1 MNAWLNWYV
10 PGERV
15 KHYIVFM
22 ILGLFIFP
30 YYFMGVKFTMMGY
43 LFNLLWLDALYFFMF
58 KVQKKYLDDK
68 DDDGN
73 NSL

>member
-10 PGERV
+10 PEERV

-22 ILGLFIFP
+22 ILGLFIFS

-43 LFNLLWLDALYFFMF
+43 LFNLLWLDALYYFMF

>member
-1 MNAWLNWYV
+1 
-10 PGERV
+10 
-15 KHYIVFM
+15 
-22 ILGLFIFP
+22 
-30 YYFMGVKFTMMGY
+30 MGVKFTMMGY
-43 LFNLLWLDALYFFMF
+43 LFNLLWLDALYYFMF